1 LRSLRLSKPRGNKTF
16 AGLILNDKLNKE
28 KVQARCGLAVI
39 DLRNG
44 DVVHSLNIDG
54 VVEELYDVV
63 ILPKIRRTMA
73 IGLRSDEIR
82 RVISIGEQ
90 I

>member
-1 LRSLRLSKPRGNKTF
+1 MY
-16 AGLILNDKLNKE
+16 GLICTREIPLCQHPLST
-28 KVQARCGLAVI
+28 AVM
-39 DLRNG
+39 DLKNG
-44 DVVHSLNIDG
+44 DVVHSLNIHG

-63 ILPKIRRTMA
+63 TLPKIRRTMA
-73 IGLRSDEIR
+73 IGFRNDEIR